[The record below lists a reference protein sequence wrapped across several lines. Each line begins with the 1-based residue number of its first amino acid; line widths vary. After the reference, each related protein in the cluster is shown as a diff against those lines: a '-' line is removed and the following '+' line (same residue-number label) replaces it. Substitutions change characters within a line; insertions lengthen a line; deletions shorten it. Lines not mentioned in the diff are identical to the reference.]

1 MIADMIGEMTE
12 TGGMIEED
20 MIGKGVTTGVL
31 PLVMIGTGVMIAGLP
46 LVMTGIGVMT
56 GGMIAGAKEMIVT
69 GKTMAKMTAEMG
81 IGDKKAEGP
90 VKRKRRKPELQSHHN
105 SRSMKSLKLRMWLPQ
120 TSLLSC
126 RKRKLVV
133 GVVTKISCINFP

>member
-1 MIADMIGEMTE
+1 MTE

-20 MIGKGVTTGVL
+20 MIGKGV
-31 PLVMIGTGVMIAGLP
+31 MIGGLP
-46 LVMTGIGVMT
+46 LVMTGTGVMT

-69 GKTMAKMTAEMG
+69 GKTMAEMTAEMG
-81 IGDKKAEGP
+81 IRDKEAEGP

-133 GVVTKISCINFP
+133 GVVTRISCINFP